1 VLLSILAE
9 VSLPKAVEKEMMR
22 VSAWIASLI
31 LFAVFLYLVLTGAEQ
46 VRFISVAFVLV
57 FAVLATRLDDIQ
69 DLTFGPTGLA
79 AKLAKQLEEA
89 RATVKQL
96 QDFAEVFAA
105 RSVQQIAGDNRMS
118 GLSPKQK
125 REAIAEI
132 VRGLKSIQLPD
143 DRIDRVL
150 SLSDPYDDYDYWSWT
165 MSPIYSANDREVQ
178 KLANQFYDVGTSKGI
193 GYNPD
198 AETTDRFLK
207 THNLYQGE
215 IAERVIDWRYWKANR
230 KHRRLDEWEARHET
244 RNQARTL
251 EDVLNI
257 KSKPGTKG

>member
-1 VLLSILAE
+1 
-9 VSLPKAVEKEMMR
+9 
-22 VSAWIASLI
+22 
-31 LFAVFLYLVLTGAEQ
+31 
-46 VRFISVAFVLV
+46 
-57 FAVLATRLDDIQ
+57 
-69 DLTFGPTGLA
+69 
-79 AKLAKQLEEA
+79 
-89 RATVKQL
+89 
-96 QDFAEVFAA
+96 
-105 RSVQQIAGDNRMS
+105 
-118 GLSPKQK
+118 
-125 REAIAEI
+125 
-132 VRGLKSIQLPD
+132 
-143 DRIDRVL
+143 
-150 SLSDPYDDYDYWSWT
+150 

-244 RNQARTL
+244 RNQARSL